1 MFIHDSVSRHVV
13 CFHLWLLW
21 ILIYNHLF
29 ESLFSRL
36 LDVYP
41 EVTLPGHIVILS
53 LIALET
59 RISFSTM
66 IHILFSPEVHVIL
79 LTALQRS
86 GLNCFHLLI
95 LQQPLLLSFFTG
107 VNYLHGYHHLV
118 GKYLC
123 SNDFFCVL
131 SSLNTSCNLDH
142 YLGQLVIVIPI
153 L

>member
-59 RISFSTM
+59 RILFSTM
-66 IHILFSPEVHVIL
+66 IHILFFPEVHVIL

-107 VNYLHGYHHLV
+107 VNYLHGYHHLM

>member
-59 RISFSTM
+59 RILFSTM
-66 IHILFSPEVHVIL
+66 IHILFFPEVHVIL